1 MAPLRFAAKF
11 DCAGVQGGGH
21 RKRPNFAIWKHC
33 LKGPEPGQCGD
44 YIERFFFDKRSQECT
59 TFIYRDGKKGMP

>member
-1 MAPLRFAAKF
+1 MGLKDYGSAPLRS
-11 DCAGVQGGGH
+11 
-21 RKRPNFAIWKHC
+21 NFAIWKHC